1 MVAFADL
8 IILSVKDIVAKDMG
22 KKVILK
28 LTCLQTALSDM
39 CIAVNRQIIRFF
51 GEKVFKLYTFVLVIL
66 LANERK
72 FAQLTNT

>member
-28 LTCLQTALSDM
+28 LTCLQMALSDM

-51 GEKVFKLYTFVLVIL
+51 GEKVFKLYPIVLVIL

-72 FAQLTNT
+72 FF

>member
-1 MVAFADL
+1 M
-8 IILSVKDIVAKDMG
+8 IILSIKDIVAKDMG
-22 KKVILK
+22 NKVILK
-28 LTCLQTALSDM
+28 LTCLQMALSDM

-72 FAQLTNT
+72 FFQLPNT

>member
-28 LTCLQTALSDM
+28 LTCLQMALSDM

-72 FAQLTNT
+72 FFQLPNT

>member
-28 LTCLQTALSDM
+28 LTCLQMALSDM
-39 CIAVNRQIIRFF
+39 CIAVSRQIIRFF
-51 GEKVFKLYTFVLVIL
+51 GEEVFKLYTFVLVIL

-72 FAQLTNT
+72 FFQLTNT

>member
-28 LTCLQTALSDM
+28 LTCLQMALSDM
-39 CIAVNRQIIRFF
+39 CIAVKSAF
-51 GEKVFKLYTFVLVIL
+51 L
-66 LANERK
+66 ERK
-72 FAQLTNT
+72 FLNDIPLFWLFYWQTNGNLFS

>member
-1 MVAFADL
+1 
-8 IILSVKDIVAKDMG
+8 MG

-28 LTCLQTALSDM
+28 LTCLQMALSDM

-72 FAQLTNT
+72 FFQLTNT

>member
-28 LTCLQTALSDM
+28 LTCLQMALSDM
-39 CIAVNRQIIRFF
+39 CIAVSRQIIRFF
-51 GEKVFKLYTFVLVIL
+51 GEEVFKLYTFVLVIL
-66 LANERK
+66 LANKRK
-72 FAQLTNT
+72 FFQLTNT

>member
-28 LTCLQTALSDM
+28 LTCLQMALSDM

-72 FAQLTNT
+72 FF

>member
-28 LTCLQTALSDM
+28 LTCLQMALSDM

-66 LANERK
+66 LSNERK
-72 FAQLTNT
+72 FF

>member
-28 LTCLQTALSDM
+28 LTCLQMALSDM

-72 FAQLTNT
+72 FFQLTNT

>member
-8 IILSVKDIVAKDMG
+8 IILAVKDIVAKDMG

-28 LTCLQTALSDM
+28 LTCLQMALSDM

-72 FAQLTNT
+72 FF

>member
-72 FAQLTNT
+72 FFQLTNT

>member
-1 MVAFADL
+1 M

-72 FAQLTNT
+72 FF

>member
-28 LTCLQTALSDM
+28 LTCLQMALSDM
-39 CIAVNRQIIRFF
+39 CIAVSRQIIRFF
-51 GEKVFKLYTFVLVIL
+51 GEEVFKLYTFVLVIL

-72 FAQLTNT
+72 FF